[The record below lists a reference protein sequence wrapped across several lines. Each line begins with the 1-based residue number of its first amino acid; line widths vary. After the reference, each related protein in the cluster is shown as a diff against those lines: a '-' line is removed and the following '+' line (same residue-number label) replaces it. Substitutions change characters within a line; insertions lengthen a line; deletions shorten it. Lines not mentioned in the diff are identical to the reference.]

1 MAEKRLAFVGCG
13 GVERADWT
21 HALAVWGG
29 VLRGAT
35 GETVAVERPRAG
47 ETGGVTGQTLSGGGV
62 AVCAC
67 LADAGGVW
75 SEEGLGK
82 TGGALGGSGCAGEAG
97 GVAEEGLA
105 EVGGRV
111 ECLGG
116 RTSAGTEGGEDE
128 GSRTSGALGRGG
140 TGALVT
146 TGVAGCAVAGG
157 CHIREVHALAC
168 RGLKCGGGSAS
179 ETLGRERT

>member
-75 SEEGLGK
+75 SEEGLGR
-82 TGGALGGSGCAGEAG
+82 TGGALGGSGCAGETG

-105 EVGGRV
+105 EVGGSV

-116 RTSAGTEGGEDE
+116 RTSAGAEGGEDE
-128 GSRTSGALGRGG
+128 GGRTGSALGRGG
-140 TGALVT
+140 TGTLET
-146 TGVAGCAVAGG
+146 GGVAGCADAGRFHVERG
-157 CHIREVHALAC
+157 HAF
-168 RGLKCGGGSAS
+168 AS
-179 ETLGRERT
+179 